1 MERRV
6 ETNQIVRLPFL
17 YTVSKSNNIVVTWE
31 PRVYYRGSGTRRDLG
46 TAVVGSK
53 ESNNRNKQQNGI

>member
-17 YTVSKSNNIVVTWE
+17 YTVSKSNNIVVTGE
-31 PRVYYRGSGTRRDLG
+31 AVLG
-46 TAVVGSK
+46 VILVP
-53 ESNNRNKQQNGI
+53 Q